1 MTILYKKAA
10 NMIQVGKDAFM
21 HEEHF
26 RMVCEHLLNEIQ
38 LQYWG
43 KKVADCSDDEYE
55 NGLQIYLESRQ

>member
-1 MTILYKKAA
+1 
-10 NMIQVGKDAFM
+10 M